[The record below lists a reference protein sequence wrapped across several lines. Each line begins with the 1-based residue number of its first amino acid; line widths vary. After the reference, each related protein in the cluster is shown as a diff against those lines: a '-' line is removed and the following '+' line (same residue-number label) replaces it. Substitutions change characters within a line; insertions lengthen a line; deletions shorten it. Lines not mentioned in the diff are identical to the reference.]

1 MKRGGGFSRP
11 SPDPFPS
18 GVCLAPTLHW
28 HLPAVNIWGAAKPLQ
43 DSITL
48 SHALKGRAA
57 FAGFPAMLVP
67 DSLDLPHQSNE
78 WVTGRLNEL
87 ASAGGGPAV
96 PKPPLECMWG
106 GSAAPAHLSLAFSQ
120 RGFAPCKPRKNK
132 QCVKLSAL
140 PGNRHF
146 LLPPLFSLNFAG
158 VQAPFPATPSLS
170 LGWIR
175 RSLFS
180 KVLEP
185 KHQGVTQALQGP
197 CSAGGSRP
205 CPPFAWEVEGEEVR
219 EGSLKN
225 LQK

>member
-1 MKRGGGFSRP
+1 MGHREAKRVGFWRGWACSPQAPTGMHVGRLRRSRP
-11 SPDPFPS
+11 PLS
-18 GVCLAPTLHW
+18 GLF
-28 HLPAVNIWGAAKPLQ
+28 
-43 DSITL
+43 S
-48 SHALKGRAA
+48 
-57 FAGFPAMLVP
+57 
-67 DSLDLPHQSNE
+67 E
-78 WVTGRLNEL
+78 RL
-87 ASAGGGPAV
+87 
-96 PKPPLECMWG
+96 
-106 GSAAPAHLSLAFSQ
+106 
-120 RGFAPCKPRKNK
+120 CKPRKNK

-140 PGNRHF
+140 LGNRHF

-205 CPPFAWEVEGEEVR
+205 CPPFAWEVEGGEVR